1 MKEIAWMSLSWIVRE
16 PKNSSFR
23 NQNLPKPCLILAFPT
38 ARILRNTFLLLSLTG
53 FPLCCFCYSSPAW
66 PKHTRKGKKLL
77 KMQTYS
83 VSHRLVRLCP
93 TSKSHASSFSVS
105 LTKCLPAWLERQH
118 VSNFQH
124 SRIVVQE
131 IVLVCWFLCHC
142 VMLFQ
147 TRTFFRALSDA
158 DGPISTG

>member
-1 MKEIAWMSLSWIVRE
+1 MKKIAWMSLSWAVCETR
-16 PKNSSFR
+16 SSSL
-23 NQNLPKPCLILAFPT
+23 QKPNLPKPCLVLAFPT
-38 ARILRNTFLLLSLTG
+38 ARILRNAFLLLPLTG
-53 FPLCCFCYSSPAW
+53 FPLCCFCYSSPTGL
-66 PKHTRKGKKLL
+66 KHASKGKELL
-77 KMQTYS
+77 KMQAYS
-83 VSHRLVRLCP
+83 VSHRLIRLCP

-105 LTKCLPAWLERQH
+105 LTKCLPALLERQR

-124 SRIVVQE
+124 SSIVVQE